1 LYSNQGETVGSFFG
15 GIGSEGF
22 SALKM
27 KRKSVS
33 IELKESYFKVNVQ
46 NHKNAVLKNAE
57 LTLF

>member
-1 LYSNQGETVGSFFG
+1 VGSFFG
-15 GIGSEGF
+15 GIGSEGY

-33 IELKESYFKVNVQ
+33 IELKESYFKINCQ
-46 NHKNAVLKNAE
+46 NHKNAVLENSK